1 MRKKK
6 AIIQDCIN
14 QFAFILLITFVI
26 SSANAAL
33 PPAKKLVFSDP
44 DSRIITNIDFDWYFN
59 LGDVSNGSSNE
70 ISYASWRLL
79 DVPHD
84 WSVEGVYSENVP
96 GGRLVGFLP
105 TGIGWYKKEIQWEES
120 WQNKHV
126 FIEFGGIYMNSTIWI
141 NGNQIGFRP
150 IGYLNL
156 GYELT
161 PYLKKGKNIL
171 TVKVDNTLQPSARW
185 YTGSGI
191 YRHVNLI
198 VTNKIHVARNGTYV
212 RTPEVTKESASV
224 EVDVEIENK
233 SDKATSI
240 NLVSIITDQSGKE
253 ILRKS
258 KPVQLSAS
266 DCIPTTVNEKLIIR
280 NPSLWSPET
289 PIVYYLKTKLEKE
302 GKEIDSYSTRFGIR
316 KLEFD
321 TTSGFRLNGINRKMK
336 GVCIH
341 QDASPAGAAVTED
354 ILYRRLK
361 ILKDMGCDAIR
372 TTHHPFS
379 DEFYAMCD
387 TLGFMVMDE
396 PWDGWYLWE
405 NHGKA
410 SYDYGYYF
418 LNWWEKDLQDFIKRD
433 RNYACNIMWSTGN
446 EVWGWDKHLYLQW
459 KIVDTYHKMD
469 PTRPTTQAWALGK
482 YIDIAGFNGNGESMG
497 DIADFHAK
505 QPNKLAVG
513 TEIPHTRQTRGTYR
527 TISSYNPWIKSDVTE
542 KELLRVFPIPNLS
555 DKEVFQGVDPRYA
568 SSYDNQTRKISIR
581 DQWKQTRDNYFFIG
595 EFRWT
600 GIDYLGES
608 WGWPARTNNFGVID
622 LAGFPK
628 DAYYLYQSFWLEKP
642 MVHLLPH
649 WTHPG
654 KEGVKIPVVVYTNCD
669 TAELVFNGKS
679 LGKKH
684 MDPNVLQIVWQV
696 PYKPGTLTAIAY
708 KNGKK
713 VASKSV
719 STASSPANVKLS
731 LDKNSI
737 KANKRDVVHVVADI
751 VDSKGRFMPIA
762 DNLIQFEV
770 TGPYKLIGVENGDIL
785 DLNPNKSL
793 DRKAFMGKALLML
806 QATDKPGT
814 ITIRAK
820 SKGLKSLPVSIS
832 VVQ

>member
-6 AIIQDCIN
+6 ALFQDYIN
-14 QFAFILLITFVI
+14 QFAFIFLINFII

-44 DSRIITNIDFDWYFN
+44 DSRIITNIDFGWYFN

-84 WSVEGVYSENVP
+84 WSVEGVYSEKVP

-212 RTPEVTKESASV
+212 RTPEVTKESASI

-240 NLVSIITDQSGKE
+240 NLVSIITNQSGKE

-266 DCIPTTVNEKLIIR
+266 DCTPTTVNEKLIIR

-316 KLEFD
+316 KLVFD
-321 TTSGFRLNGINRKMK
+321 TTSGFKLNGINRKMK

-433 RNYACNIMWSTGN
+433 RNYACNVMWSTGN

-497 DIADFHAK
+497 DIADFHEK

-679 LGKKH
+679 LGKKQ

-713 VASKSV
+713 MASKSV
-719 STASSPANVKLS
+719 STASSPASVKLS

-762 DNLIQFEV
+762 DNLINFEV

-820 SKGLKSLPVSIS
+820 SKGLKSLPVSVS